1 MRVSRLRT
9 TRLKLIKDEGAGYS
23 SRLCGVLV
31 EHVGMRGDGRANM
44 RAAGLLE
51 LKMYAYNDKGEYEH
65 VSLFPT
71 PALESLTKIAAERPR
86 WSDGL
91 PLKKLQAELRS
102 AQLLVDGL
110 AALVCARCSSNPRPA
125 GFHALPLS
133 HTLVPALLHQRP
145 RMVHARRG
153 DAARPMGQG
162 TVGQNYVE
170 CPGAAECASCLWRR
184 LEAAT
189 VAHLRGAHLRLA
201 LEAHRTAE
209 RRASKQG

>member
-1 MRVSRLRT
+1 
-9 TRLKLIKDEGAGYS
+9 
-23 SRLCGVLV
+23 
-31 EHVGMRGDGRANM
+31 M

-125 GFHALPLS
+125 GFHALPLT
-133 HTLVPALLHQRP
+133 HTFLRP
-145 RMVHARRG
+145 CL
-153 DAARPMGQG
+153 AAP
-162 TVGQNYVE
+162 
-170 CPGAAECASCLWRR
+170 
-184 LEAAT
+184 AAT
-189 VAHLRGAHLRLA
+189 HGTCTQRRCRTTGGARHCGAKL
-201 LEAHRTAE
+201 
-209 RRASKQG
+209 GGPP

>member
-1 MRVSRLRT
+1 
-9 TRLKLIKDEGAGYS
+9 
-23 SRLCGVLV
+23 
-31 EHVGMRGDGRANM
+31 M

-51 LKMYAYNDKGEYEH
+51 RKMYAYNDKGEHEQ

-110 AALVCARCSSNPRPA
+110 AALVCARCSSNPRPT
-125 GFHALPLS
+125 GLHTLPLTHALG
-133 HTLVPALLHQRP
+133 PALLHQRP
-145 RMVHARRG
+145 RMRHARRG
-153 DAARPMGQG
+153 DAARPVGQG
-162 TVGQNYVE
+162 TVGQDWVVAPQ
-170 CPGAAECASCLWRR
+170 CALRRHCGAKR

-189 VAHLRGAHLRLA
+189 VAHLRGTHLRLA
-201 LEAHRTAE
+201 LDPHRTAE

>member
-1 MRVSRLRT
+1 
-9 TRLKLIKDEGAGYS
+9 
-23 SRLCGVLV
+23 
-31 EHVGMRGDGRANM
+31 M

-125 GFHALPLS
+125 GFHALPLT
-133 HTLVPALLHQRP
+133 HTLVLALLHQRP
-145 RMVHARRG
+145 RMGHARRG
-153 DAARPMGQG
+153 DAARPVGQG
-162 TVGQNYVE
+162 TVGQNYV
-170 CPGAAECASCLWRR
+170 ECASCLWRR

-189 VAHLRGAHLRLA
+189 VAHLRGAHLRAVHLRA
-201 LEAHRTAE
+201 AHGTAE

>member
-1 MRVSRLRT
+1 MFYLRVSRLST
-9 TRLKLIKDEGAGYS
+9 TRLALIKDKGVEFS

-31 EHVGMRGDGRANM
+31 EHAGMGGHV

-51 LKMYAYNDKGEYEH
+51 LKMCAYGESEET
-65 VSLFPT
+65 SLFPT
-71 PALESLTKIAAERPR
+71 PAPESLTKIAAERPR
-86 WSDGL
+86 WSNGL

-110 AALVCARCSSNPRPA
+110 AALVCAHCSSNPRPA
-125 GFHALPLS
+125 GFHALPLT

-145 RMVHARRG
+145 RMGHARRG
-153 DAARPMGQG
+153 DAARPVGQG
-162 TVGQNYVE
+162 TVGQNYGE
-170 CPGAAECASCLWRR
+170 GASCLWRR
-184 LEAAT
+184 LEAAA